1 MNIAT
6 AWPYVL
12 AIAPVVV
19 GSAAFAKTLLEIRKL
34 QIEIRKLEGDESK
47 QRLLETEQ
55 KVAQSTGRV
64 RRFVFVFLIVSL
76 AAAISITAFLRG
88 QSIGIAKERAKEEA
102 DARRVEAEGSRLFE
116 ESRQADEKRQQQL
129 NELLA
134 RVTEL
139 TAKASNPE

>member
-1 MNIAT
+1 MNIAA

-55 KVAQSTGRV
+55 KIAQSTGRV

-76 AAAISITAFLRG
+76 AAAICITAFLRG
-88 QSIGIAKERAKEEA
+88 QAAFFGTIHEWTIARHGLAAGKSDCEAKNA
-102 DARRVEAEGSRLFE
+102 QPAPNRHAKTPQRTAGPTVGAS
-116 ESRQADEKRQQQL
+116 
-129 NELLA
+129 LLA
-134 RVTEL
+134 P
-139 TAKASNPE
+139 ADG